1 VIVAEIYPW
10 YVRSQCLTL
19 NSFACYML
27 SFVVSFSWPTMLK
40 SMHAQGAYSFF
51 AGFTL
56 LSTCFIYLF
65 VPETKGVE
73 MEAIQELFQYPLYTI
88 AKKNVSETKAYMS
101 KVSWFRRWVGG
112 NGGESMRGHLKKTE
126 RNQCKMITK
135 RVLVSMN
142 KKK

>member
-1 VIVAEIYPW
+1 MHKARIVSLQALRCYPLAL
-10 YVRSQCLTL
+10 SICL
-19 NSFACYML
+19 F
-27 SFVVSFSWPTMLK
+27 
-40 SMHAQGAYSFF
+40 Q
-51 AGFTL
+51 
-56 LSTCFIYLF
+56 
-65 VPETKGVE
+65 KGVE
-73 MEAIQELFQYPLYTI
+73 MEAIQELFPYPLYTI

-142 KKK
+142 KKE